1 MKKNISHSEFSYAE
15 GADQSASKPKRKS
28 RSIILV
34 TDVLAFYLNKE
45 GKLTHKGGLAKGRM
59 LRLNCQKVTT
69 QDGLKYVEVKNVK
82 HHNIYIPLLK
92 ETWKPIEASDL
103 EAFASKIAAKNNAD
117 IQDPE
122 VVEQAVEITVN
133 NINKHLS
140 RPRFKC
146 KGLSVYESNAFDGQ
160 DGFAYAEAGDG
171 NKSNAEGAP
180 TTTADVATTATPAVA
195 ETPAATTPA
204 PAVATAKK
212 SGSILLPSTVAL
224 LAGGGTFWTL
234 NKYYSKMGDVK
245 IYGATILAAF
255 FGIAITEHFSK
266 K

>member
-15 GADQSASKPKRKS
+15 GAAQSASKPKRKS

-34 TDVLAFYLNKE
+34 TDVLALYLNKE

-59 LRLNCQKVTT
+59 LRLNCQKVVT
-69 QDGLKYVEVKNVK
+69 QDGVKYVEVKNVK
-82 HHNIYIPLLK
+82 HHNIYIPLSK

-103 EAFASKIAAKNNAD
+103 EAFASKIAEKNNAD

-140 RPRFKC
+140 RPRHKC
-146 KGLSVYESNAFDGQ
+146 KGLSVYESNAFDQ
-160 DGFAYAEAGDG
+160 KDDFAYAEAGDG

-180 TTTADVATTATPAVA
+180 TTAAAATTTTDTPAAAA
-195 ETPAATTPA
+195 ETPATTTPA
-204 PAVATAKK
+204 ATTAKK

-234 NKYYSKMGDVK
+234 NKYYSKIGDVK